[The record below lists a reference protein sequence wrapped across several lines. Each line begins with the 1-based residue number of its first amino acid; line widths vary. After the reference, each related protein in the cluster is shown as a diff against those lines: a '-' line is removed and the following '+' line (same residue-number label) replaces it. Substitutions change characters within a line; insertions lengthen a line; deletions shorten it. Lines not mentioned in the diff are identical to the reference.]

1 MPNLEALKK
10 RFESTLNH
18 EKEIKGDLDRAF
30 ADIKK
35 DLDASKSK
43 GDNNVHQEKIIA
55 KKKQAVLSTHS
66 K

>member
-1 MPNLEALKK
+1 MSNLEALKK

-18 EKEIKGDLDRAF
+18 EKDIKGDLDRAF

-43 GDNNVHQEKIIA
+43 GDNFHQEKIIA
-55 KKKQAVLSTHS
+55 KKKQTVLSTHS